1 MKVLSIIIV
10 INVLMLLGFV
20 SGSQKNTRIQQKQ
33 TSENEY
39 DTAQLVS
46 KLRSYSKRILYA
58 FRLWILHLT
67 EFSTICPFITL
78 AIGLAFLGFIMNLW
92 CAKRMRR
99 FTEKS
104 IIIQTGQNWTENW
117 RKNSKN
123 LGKIKDC
130 KKEENSNL
138 LSMKSKIIN
147 WSDLD

>member
-58 FRLWILHLT
+58 FRLWILRLT
-67 EFSTICPFITL
+67 KFSTICSFITL
-78 AIGLAFLGFIMNLW
+78 AIGLAFFGFITNLMYKTD
-92 CAKRMRR
+92 AKIHRKISHYSNKP
-99 FTEKS
+99 ELEQK
-104 IIIQTGQNWTENW
+104 IQGRTQ
-117 RKNSKN
+117 KV
-123 LGKIKDC
+123 
-130 KKEENSNL
+130 
-138 LSMKSKIIN
+138 
-147 WSDLD
+147 